1 MERIIWNAAGEPTN
15 LTYPRILYQL
25 ACEDGDNPLLMDSV
39 TPEMIE
45 ADSDGVVAFDALV
58 LPYQRVERDMNIL
71 MRVMQREGD
80 QVKPVAV
87 QITKPFKNHGVVN
100 VAAVFEL
107 SDGQTISVYLHNPD
121 ATPNKLAPTDDLISW
136 KWLLNKKDVTIV
148 VAPEHGKD
156 LRVQEVARRLIKL
169 AQKNSKAF
177 ARANERRATRMA
189 NIEAAKGEN
198 ADLEKQL
205 ADLQHQIEV
214 AQVELADKTKQRDQA
229 KAAYEQRQAQAK
241 AAQEEAARKAA
252 EEAARKQQEEA
263 ERQADEEQPAAEDQ
277 QMADDKAVLQSI
289 IDGTHP
295 LMLEPSLYEV
305 LEPIYQRY
313 ENKNAEMQKL
323 ADDAIEAWAKAADK
337 ATADIV

>member
-25 ACEDGDNPLLMDSV
+25 ASEDGDNPLLMDSV

-252 EEAARKQQEEA
+252 EEAERKQQEEA

-277 QMADDKAVLQSI
+277 QIADDKAVLQSI